1 MKYGIIGINGRMGQE
16 IHNLFVAEGHKMVFS
31 YDTDGEMRYDV
42 PEILIDFSL
51 PEAFP
56 KTMEF
61 VRQFNC
67 GLIIGTTGLN
77 DSQFSELHKI
87 AEKTVVVQAYNFSIG
102 IQLLIKATELLNQ
115 HISDWD
121 IEITETHHRFKK
133 DKPSGTAK
141 MLQKVFDREI
151 STSSLR
157 LGNVPGDHSVHFGS
171 LGETITLSHRA
182 TSRLTFAEGVYQSA
196 QFLRK
201 RKHGFYTFKQVL
213 FSK

>member
-1 MKYGIIGINGRMGQE
+1 MRFGIIGVNGRMGQE
-16 IHNLFVAEGHKMVFS
+16 IHDLFVEKGHQLVFT
-31 YDTDGEMRYDV
+31 YDKDSEMRQDT

-51 PEAFP
+51 PAAFQ
-56 KTMEF
+56 KTMKFVEEF
-61 VRQFNC
+61 QC
-67 GLIIGTTGLN
+67 PLIMGTTGLS
-77 DSQFSELHKI
+77 DEQLSQLHRVSEKV
-87 AEKTVVVQAYNFSIG
+87 AVVQAYNFSIG
-102 IQLLIKATELLNQ
+102 IQMLIKATELLNE
-115 HISDWD
+115 HISNWD

-141 MLQKVFDREI
+141 MLQAVFDREI
-151 STSSLR
+151 PTSSLR

-182 TSRLTFAEGVYQSA
+182 TSRRTFAEGVYKSV